1 MNYYEKLNVEK
12 SATIDEIKKSYKK
25 LAIKYHPDRNPSDI
39 ENCKEIFKTIVEAY
53 EVLSDTNKRFE
64 YDHKGYVGRKPANY
78 KPEPPKKKSKP
89 EPPKPEPHLLAPE
102 ITYFGGDNHVGR
114 SIMVHLKLSPSELNN
129 GCHKSFM
136 IKKRDFCSFCGG
148 SAQGWYP
155 CPKCNNSLGRRVCG
169 YCNTKGEVYT
179 NCPKCKGTSFGGM
192 VVEQIAYNIPPKSS
206 IGHQF
211 TIRGAGETASNK
223 PPGNIVIV
231 LI

>member
-102 ITYFGGDNHVGR
+102 ITYFGGDNQIGRAHV
-114 SIMVHLKLSPSELNN
+114 
-129 GCHKSFM
+129 
-136 IKKRDFCSFCGG
+136 
-148 SAQGWYP
+148 
-155 CPKCNNSLGRRVCG
+155 
-169 YCNTKGEVYT
+169 
-179 NCPKCKGTSFGGM
+179 
-192 VVEQIAYNIPPKSS
+192 
-206 IGHQF
+206 
-211 TIRGAGETASNK
+211 
-223 PPGNIVIV
+223 
-231 LI
+231 